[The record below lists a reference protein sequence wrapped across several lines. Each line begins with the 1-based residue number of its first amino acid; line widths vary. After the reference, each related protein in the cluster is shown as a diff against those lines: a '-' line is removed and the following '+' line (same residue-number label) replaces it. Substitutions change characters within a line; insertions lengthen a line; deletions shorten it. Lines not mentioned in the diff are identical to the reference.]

1 MTAYAVMDQ
10 PLLLLIDAASLYF
23 RAYFGVP
30 ESVIAPHGAPVNAV
44 RGFIDMLARLIFLQR
59 PSRFVA
65 CLDLDWR
72 PAFRVAALPSYKA
85 HRVAAETG
93 PGTPDLEQ
101 VPENLAAQVP
111 LILQVLSA
119 AGLAT
124 AGAQGYEAD
133 DVIATLVASERRD
146 PVEVVSGDRDLF
158 QLVREEPT
166 PVRVRYVGRGLAR
179 AEVIGPAELARRY
192 GLPESHAGAAY
203 AELAVL
209 RGDPSDGL
217 PGVPGI
223 GEKTA
228 ATLIRRFGS
237 VAQLLATLDDPH
249 SALSAGMR
257 AKLLAARRYL
267 ELAPTVVRVVSDAP
281 VHLDR
286 DDTLPAGPADPAAL
300 RELQRTWGLG
310 TAIDRLIAALDA
322 QR

>member
-1 MTAYAVMDQ
+1 MDH
-10 PLLLLIDAASLYF
+10 PLLLVDAASLYF

-30 ESVIAPHGAPVNAV
+30 ESVTAPHGTPVNAV
-44 RGFIDMLARLIFLQR
+44 RGFTDMLARLVSLRR

-85 HRVAAETG
+85 HRVAAETA
-93 PGTPDLEQ
+93 PETPDLEQ
-101 VPENLAAQVP
+101 VPANLTAQVP
-111 LILQVLSA
+111 LILQVLRA

-133 DVIATLVASERRD
+133 DVIGTLVAAERRD

-158 QLVREEPT
+158 QLVRDEPT
-166 PVRVRYVGRGLAR
+166 PVRVRYIGRGLAR

-192 GLPESHAGAAY
+192 GLPESHAGVAY
-203 AELAVL
+203 ADLAVL

-228 ATLIRRFGS
+228 ATLIRRFGGIQ
-237 VAQLLATLDDPH
+237 QLLAALDEPR
-249 SALSAGMR
+249 SALSAGIR

-267 ELAPTVVRVVSDAP
+267 ELAPTVVRVVRDAP
-281 VHLDR
+281 VQLDR
-286 DDTLPAGPADPAAL
+286 DDTLPAGPADPTTL
-300 RELQRTWGLG
+300 RELQHTWDLG
-310 TAIDRLIAALDA
+310 TTIDRLIAALAA

>member
-1 MTAYAVMDQ
+1 MDH
-10 PLLLLIDAASLYF
+10 PLMLIDAASLYF

-30 ESVIAPHGAPVNAV
+30 ESVTAPHGTPVNAV
-44 RGFIDMLARLIFLQR
+44 RGFTDMLARLISLR
-59 PSRFVA
+59 HPSRFVA

-93 PGTPDLEQ
+93 PETPDLEQ
-101 VPENLAAQVP
+101 VPESLAAQVP
-111 LILQVLSA
+111 LILQVLRA

-124 AGAQGYEAD
+124 AGAAGYEAD
-133 DVIATLVASERRD
+133 DVIGTLVAAERRD

-158 QLVREEPT
+158 QLVRDEPT

-192 GLPESHAGAAY
+192 GLPQSHAGAAY
-203 AELAVL
+203 ADLAVL

-228 ATLIRRFGS
+228 ATLIRRFGG
-237 VAQLLATLDDPH
+237 VQQLLATLDDPR
-249 SALSAGMR
+249 SALSAGIR
-257 AKLLAARRYL
+257 ARLQAVRRYL
-267 ELAPTVVRVVSDAP
+267 ELAPTVVRVVREAP
-281 VHLDR
+281 VRLDR
-286 DDTLPAGPADPAAL
+286 DDTLPPGPADLATLRAL
-300 RELQRTWGLG
+300 QHSWGLG
-310 TAIDRLIAALDA
+310 TTIDRLIAALDA